1 MLSKSFFGSARPVFC
16 YELLSQKP
24 AQPLS
29 IPLPQKVTLL
39 LPGEQPLTPSDIIK
53 VGARVKTG
61 QKLSWNEGEGP
72 CIVAS
77 VSGTIQEVATHLGD
91 YGRKYT
97 AVTIEAQGQDQWDE
111 QFAGDGDRPGLAT
124 AIDYLSAA
132 PGGPELI
139 NLTDGDKPIG
149 TIVIYGG
156 DTDLLVETNVHALK
170 SQINTVNEGVKILK
184 QLTGIEKVF
193 IAVAGESVQNVDGH
207 FEAEIQKVDGTY
219 PAGQPLMIC
228 HQLLGRMPQQGQSF
242 EDLGIFFI
250 RAEAVAAIATA
261 FTSGRVPVDKTV
273 TVLDKNGTRSLVS
286 VRIGTPIGA
295 VLKTLGITLNDRD
308 RIIFGGPMTGRAA
321 YSEEQP
327 IAPDTDAIYVQDRD
341 AIVLTSDYPCINCGE
356 CVRICPARIQVHM
369 LERFLEAG
377 QYQEGADLYDLYSC
391 VECGLCS
398 FVCPSRIP
406 VLQYIKLA
414 KYELE
419 RATAAEEVND

>member
-72 CIVAS
+72 CVVAS
-77 VSGTIQEVATHLGD
+77 VSGTIQQIATHLGD

-97 AVTIEAQGQDQWDE
+97 AVTIEAQGQDQWD
-111 QFAGDGDRPGLAT
+111 QLFAEAGDRPALPT

-139 NLTDGDKPIG
+139 NLADGDKPID

-170 SQINTVNEGVKILK
+170 SQINTINEGVKILK
-184 QLTGIEKVF
+184 QLTGIEKVI

-207 FEAEIQKVDGTY
+207 FEAKIQKVDGTY
-219 PAGQPLMIC
+219 PAGQPLMVC
-228 HQLLGRMPQQGQSF
+228 HQLFGRMPQQGQSF

-250 RAEAVAAIATA
+250 RAEAVATIATA
-261 FTSGRVPVDKTV
+261 FSSGRVPVDKTV
-273 TVLDKNGTRSLVS
+273 TVLDKNGTRTLVS

-321 YSEEQP
+321 YSEDQP
-327 IAPDTDAIYVQDRD
+327 IAPDTDAIFVQDRD

-356 CVRICPARIQVHM
+356 CVRICPANIQVHM

-406 VLQYIKLA
+406 ILQYINLA

-419 RATAAEEVND
+419 RATAAEEVNE